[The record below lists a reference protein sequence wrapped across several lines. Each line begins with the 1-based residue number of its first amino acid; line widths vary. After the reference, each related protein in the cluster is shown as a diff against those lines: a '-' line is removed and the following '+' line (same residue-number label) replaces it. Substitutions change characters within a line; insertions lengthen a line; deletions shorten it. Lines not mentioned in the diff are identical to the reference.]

1 MRQHDFKLVTSNACA
16 FNPPSSLYH
25 TEALRI
31 ETWGLDQI
39 SKASAQ
45 VIQYETDWTV
55 DVVADVE
62 PTIAENAMAS
72 AIATPEE
79 ATPRQGRSP
88 SVLSSVPGSGT
99 NVERGEKR
107 RPSRALQKKLGPVV
121 SASFEPDGRL
131 PGSLDGL
138 GAFPAGS
145 ELAKVMLWLK
155 LKGARLLE
163 VSSNLPVE
171 SKG

>member
-1 MRQHDFKLVTSNACA
+1 MRQHDFKLVTSNARA

-39 SKASAQ
+39 AKASAQ
-45 VIQYETDWTV
+45 VIQYEADWTI
-55 DVVADVE
+55 DVVADVDPT
-62 PTIAENAMAS
+62 PTIADNA
-72 AIATPEE
+72 IVEATPED

-88 SVLSSVPGSGT
+88 SVLSSAPGSGT
-99 NVERGEKR
+99 NVDKKK
-107 RPSRALQKKLGPVV
+107 SSKTSQKKNSMTV
-121 SASFEPDGRL
+121 STSFEPGGRL

-145 ELAKVMLWLK
+145 ELAEVMLWLK
-155 LKGARLLE
+155 LKGVLL
-163 VSSNLPVE
+163 
-171 SKG
+171 